1 MNIILNTFEFFFSN
15 FPTFKKILFPMKIQ
29 DYNRETLSSITR
41 KILEADIEH
50 CYKKK
55 SFEFI

>member
-1 MNIILNTFEFFFSN
+1 
-15 FPTFKKILFPMKIQ
+15 MKIQ

-55 SFEFI
+55 NHLNSFETKKR